1 MTETNNLLLI
11 EDDRGYAMLI
21 RKMLADPGVAP
32 FQVEWVENLSGGL
45 ERLSKGGI
53 AAIVTD
59 LSLPDSQDL
68 QTVDR
73 LLLAAPRV
81 PILVVSGL
89 DDEDMGSQAVQ
100 HGAQDY
106 LPKGQLNRY
115 TLSRALRNMMNRKT
129 AEDALFI
136 EKERAQVTLNSIGDA
151 VLCTDSS
158 GNITYLNPVAEKMT
172 GWSREEASG
181 RPLAEVFRIIDG
193 ATRLPA
199 QNPLEMAIE
208 QNKTVGLTG
217 NCILI
222 RRDGFESSIEDSTAP
237 IHDRD
242 GHGTGAVIVFH
253 DVGAARTMSLQ
264 MTHSAQHDF
273 LTDLPNRMLL
283 NDRITQA
290 VSFAE
295 RQGRQLAVLFVDL
308 DHFKKINDSL
318 GHAIGDKLL
327 QSVAGRLIASVR
339 RSDTVSRQGGDEFVV
354 LLSQV
359 EHAEDAAFS
368 ARKIL
373 AAITSPHHI
382 DHRDLY
388 INVSIG
394 ISTYPGDGQDAES
407 LMNTA
412 DSALYDAKEH
422 GRNNYQFFRPDM
434 HARVVERQSLEGNLR
449 VALGRNEFLLHYQPK
464 ISLETGEITGVEALI
479 RWMHPDRGLV
489 PPLQFV
495 PIAEECGLI
504 VPIGQWV
511 LLEACKQARAWR
523 DSGLRPVP
531 VAVNVSA
538 VEFLARDFLSGVRA
552 VLIATGVEPRNV
564 ELELTESVLM
574 QDAESTVDTLHA
586 LKAMGV
592 QLAVDDFGTGYSS
605 FSYLRRFP
613 LDALKIDRSF
623 VHEVTA
629 NSDDATIVS
638 AIISIGKS
646 LKQRVIAEG
655 VETREQLEFLQ
666 TQGCGEGQGYYFSR
680 PVVAEQ
686 FTELLRSGI
695 RETVVH

>member
-11 EDDRGYAMLI
+11 EDDRSYAMLI
-21 RKMLADPGVAP
+21 RKMLADPRVAP

-53 AAIVTD
+53 AAIVSD
-59 LSLPDSQDL
+59 LSLPDSQGL
-68 QTVDR
+68 RTVDR

-89 DDEDMGSQAVQ
+89 DDEDMGSQAIQ

-115 TLSRALRNMMNRKT
+115 TLSRALRNMMYRKT

-151 VLCTDSS
+151 VLCTDSL
-158 GNITYLNPVAEKMT
+158 GNITYLNSVAEKMT

-222 RRDGFESSIEDSTAP
+222 RRDGFEWSIEDSTAP

-253 DVGAARTMSLQ
+253 DVSAARTMSLQ

-394 ISTYPGDGQDAES
+394 VSTYPGDGQDAES

-592 QLAVDDFGTGYSS
+592 RLTVDDFGTGYSS